1 MDSLGN
7 KFELLTEKA
16 KENVDILSIS
26 EAKIDKSFSDTQFT
40 IDCCSNPHRVDRNE
54 KEGGIMLL
62 FREGLPVK
70 VLSVDKCNES
80 CYVEVILE
88 KTKWLINY
96 SYSPHCFNEPH
107 FQVFIK

>member
-26 EAKIDKSFSDTQFT
+26 EAKIDKSFSDTQLT

-54 KEGGIMLL
+54 KGGGIMLL
-62 FREGLPVK
+62 FREGLAVK
-70 VLSVDKCNES
+70 VLLIDKCNES

-96 SYSPHCFNEPH
+96 SYSPTVLMNLIFR
-107 FQVFIK
+107 FS